1 MGSDIGS
8 RSASATKNGAGATD
22 AADAIASIPE
32 YFGTVSISI
41 LNRNGVAIVDILP
54 SSINAIEKMTRNLI
68 PNAYCRS
75 F

>member
-54 SSINAIEKMTRNLI
+54 
-68 PNAYCRS
+68 C
-75 F
+75 